1 MLIWT
6 IAIVVIA
13 LLGVSSYYKGAIRS
27 MVSLIGLFVAIA
39 LALPLAPHLKPLVP
53 KLGLVHPIWPYVL
66 PPVIVFVVVALIF
79 VGLGFLVHHKVA
91 MHYKYATDDYT
102 RVRWER
108 LNRKLGLCVG
118 ILAGGI
124 YTLLLGLVIYIF
136 GYPAVQVTNDNSPQG
151 QRLLSQARQ
160 QLTTTGLDKSVSALD
175 PMPDNYYLISD
186 LVGLVYNNNSL
197 HERLA
202 NYPAFLEFAE
212 RQEFKDIVT
221 DTEIMGGLQTQAPI
235 IPILNNP
242 KILGLLDN
250 AEIMEKLRQ
259 VDLKDLYRYLET
271 GTSAKFQEPILGR
284 WRINIADTYILAR
297 RQNPDMTSKQM
308 RAIKTLLVVWLPNFT
323 LMATPDGNI
332 YPKVELSREARAFV
346 DAARSAIEAAQQ
358 AAAQNNPYGDPTM
371 QQRYGLGPGYGQ
383 EPPEGSQRSGNSLAD
398 LTGVPQ
404 LDMGTG
410 SWERRGR
417 DYRISFTQGNNNR
430 RGTATI
436 DEDTLKLDLNGMT
449 YVFLRTMLQ

>member
-6 IAIVVIA
+6 TAIVVIA

-39 LALPLAPHLKPLVP
+39 LALPLAPHLRPLVP
-53 KLGLVHPIWPYVL
+53 KLGLVHPVWPYVV
-66 PPVIVFVVVALIF
+66 PPVIVFVVIALIF
-79 VGLGFLVHHKVA
+79 VGIGFLVHHKVA

-124 YTLLLGLVIYIF
+124 YTVLIGLGVYIF
-136 GYPAVQVTNDNSPQG
+136 GYPAVQVTNDTSPQG
-151 QRLLSQARQ
+151 QRMLSQARQ

-202 NYPAFLEFAE
+202 NYPAFLEFGE

-221 DTEIMGGLQTQAPI
+221 DTEIMGGLQTQAPV
-235 IPILNNP
+235 IPIANNP
-242 KILGLLDN
+242 KILGLIEN
-250 AEIMEKLRQ
+250 AEIMDKLRQ
-259 VDLKDLYRYLET
+259 IDLKDLYRYLET
-271 GTSAKFQEPILGR
+271 GNSAKFQEEPILGR
-284 WRINIADTYILAR
+284 WRINVADTYILAR

-308 RAIKTLLVVWLPNFT
+308 AAIKTLLAVWLRGYT
-323 LMATPDGNI
+323 LMATPEKNV
-332 YPKVELSREARAFV
+332 YRKLELGREARAFV
-346 DAARSAIEAAQQ
+346 DAARAAREAART
-358 AAAQNNPYGDPTM
+358 AAQNNPYGDASYA
-371 QQRYGLGPGYGQ
+371 QRYGLAPGYGQ
-383 EPPEGSQRSGNSLAD
+383 EQPDESQSRGDSIAD
-398 LTGVPQ
+398 LTGIPQ
-404 LDMGTG
+404 LEMGEGT
-410 SWERRGR
+410 WERRGR
-417 DYRISFTQGNNNR
+417 DYRLTFKTGNSTQ
-430 RGTATI
+430 RGSATI
-436 DEDTLKLDLNGMT
+436 DEDTLKLDLGGMT
-449 YVFLRTMLQ
+449 YVFIRTMLQ